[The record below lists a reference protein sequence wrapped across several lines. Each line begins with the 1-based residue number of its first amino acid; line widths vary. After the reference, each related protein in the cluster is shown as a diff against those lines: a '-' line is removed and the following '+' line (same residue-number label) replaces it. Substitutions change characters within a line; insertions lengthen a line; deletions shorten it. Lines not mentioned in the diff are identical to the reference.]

1 MIIEVVGPIIGGV
14 FLLANT
20 YLSYRTRKDL
30 ATQNGHKPGHMIE
43 VTYDL
48 VKQHIDDE
56 GIHRRG

>member
-1 MIIEVVGPIIGGV
+1 MIEIAAPIIGGV

-43 VTYDL
+43 ATYDL
-48 VKQHIDDE
+48 VKLHIDDE
-56 GIHRRG
+56 EIHRRE